1 MKQVTQVEDSSV
13 IAVLTHTDGSLETT
27 WQTIGKT

>member
-13 IAVLTHTDGSLETT
+13 IAVAHTDGSLWYY